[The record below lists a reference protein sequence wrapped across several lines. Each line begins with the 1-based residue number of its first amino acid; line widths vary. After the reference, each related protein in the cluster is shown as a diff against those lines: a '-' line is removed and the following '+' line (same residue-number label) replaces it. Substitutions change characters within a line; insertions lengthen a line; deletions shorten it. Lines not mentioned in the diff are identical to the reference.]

1 MLSNT
6 LTKGLES
13 YRIGQKL
20 RALRLGKKMGLVELG
35 RHTALSPA
43 LLSKIERGK
52 LFPTLP
58 TLLRIAIV
66 FGVGLD
72 HFFSIDRKEST
83 VAIVRKAERTRFPES
98 PGGGP
103 VAYEFESLDF
113 AANNRKLSAYLAEF
127 QPLTPDHVR
136 PHSHGSVEFLYLMS
150 GKLAL
155 TVGAEEHQLEAGDS
169 AYFDSTV
176 PHGYRRVGSARCTAI
191 VVTLP

>member
-72 HFFSIDRKEST
+72 LFFSIDRKEST

-127 QPLTPDHVR
+127 QPLTSDHVR
-136 PHSHGSVEFLYLMS
+136 PHSHGSVEFLYLMT
-150 GKLAL
+150 GRLAL

-176 PHGYRRVGSARCTAI
+176 PHGYRRLGSARCTAI